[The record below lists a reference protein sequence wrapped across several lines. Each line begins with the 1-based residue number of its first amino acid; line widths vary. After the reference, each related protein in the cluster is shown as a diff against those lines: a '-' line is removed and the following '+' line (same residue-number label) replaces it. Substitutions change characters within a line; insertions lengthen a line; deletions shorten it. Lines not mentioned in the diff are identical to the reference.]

1 MENKTEVC
9 SLRVIEFIRE
19 VVKILR
25 ELMVNMKELRVDL

>member
-9 SLRVIEFIRE
+9 SLRVTEFKRE

-25 ELMVNMKELRVDL
+25 ELMVNRKEPRVDL

>member
-9 SLRVIEFIRE
+9 SLRVTEFKRE

-25 ELMVNMKELRVDL
+25 ELMLNMKELRVDL

>member
-9 SLRVIEFIRE
+9 SLRVTEFKRE

-25 ELMVNMKELRVDL
+25 ELMVNRKELRVDL